1 MSVKI
6 RLTRQGSKKKPFYR
20 VVVASSEAP
29 RDGSFI
35 EVVGTYNPM
44 VDPPLVKL
52 DEERVAFWISRGA
65 VPTDTVREFLKKSGL
80 PTEKAQAA

>member
-35 EVVGTYNPM
+35 EMVGTYNPM
-44 VDPPLVKL
+44 VNPAECKFN
-52 DEERVAFWISRGA
+52 EERIAYWISRGA
-65 VPTDTVREFLKKSGL
+65 IPTDTVRECLKKSGL
-80 PTEKAQAA
+80 LTPKAKAA